1 MTNSKQDPMQQ
12 VHNGKILLVDD
23 DEMMGLACQQWLTL
37 AGYDVELFNR
47 AKPALCYIDSSSPA
61 VLITDIRMPEL
72 SGLALM
78 QQVLEIDPEFPVVLM
93 TGHGDIA
100 MAVDAMRQ
108 GALDFIEKPF
118 APDRLLETVA
128 KAFEKRTQCLTRRM
142 CHNYIE
148 SASGIDALLMGQSEQ
163 MVNLREWVQDLAL
176 TQANV
181 LIYGET
187 GSGKEQ
193 VALAL
198 HQCGPRSNSPY
209 VAINCAAVPES
220 MFESEMFGH
229 EAGAFTGAVKKRIGK
244 VAHANGGTLFLDEI
258 ESMPLPLQAKILRVI
273 QERIVEPLGS
283 NEQVRVDVRV
293 IGASK
298 ADLKTESSEGRFRE
312 DLYYRLNVAEVQI
325 PPLRARRE
333 DIPLLFEHFCHH
345 AAKSLQ
351 LEQPDITHA
360 DHQALMLHEWPGN
373 IRELKNIAERFV
385 LGNVRKR
392 RSVQEVMHQSACFM
406 QRSFPEFVEAF
417 ERSLIEQAL
426 MRHKGDIK
434 AVTESLDLPRRT
446 LNDKMKRFGLLSKTY
461 RQASE
466 QTSA

>member
-1 MTNSKQDPMQQ
+1 MTHLQ
-12 VHNGKILLVDD
+12 VNHVETHHNGKILLIDD
-23 DEMMGLACQQWLTL
+23 DDMMGEACQQWLML
-37 AGYDVELFNR
+37 AGYEVELLNR
-47 AKPALCYIDSSSPA
+47 AQQALCHIDTSSPCI
-61 VLITDIRMPEL
+61 VVTDIRMPEL
-72 SGLALM
+72 SGIELM
-78 QQVLEIDPEFPVVLM
+78 QQILEIDPEFPVILM

-118 APDRLLETVA
+118 APERLLDTVV
-128 KAFEKRTQCLTRRM
+128 KAFEKRAQTLTRRL
-142 CHNYIE
+142 CHDYLE

-163 MVNLREWVQDLAL
+163 MLNLREWVQDLAL

-198 HQCGPRSNSPY
+198 HQCGPRAHSPY

-229 EAGAFTGAVKKRIGK
+229 EAGAFTGAINKRTGK
-244 VAHANGGTLFLDEI
+244 IAHANGGTLFLDEI
-258 ESMPLPLQAKILRVI
+258 ESMPLALQAKLLRVI
-273 QERIVEPLGS
+273 QERLVEPLGS
-283 NEQVRVDVRV
+283 NAQLSVDVRV

-298 ADLKTESSEGRFRE
+298 SDLKAESSAGRFRE
-312 DLYYRLNVAEVQI
+312 DLYYRLNVAEVHI

-333 DIPLLFEHFCHH
+333 DIPLLFEYFCRH
-345 AAKSLQ
+345 AATSLS
-351 LEQPDITHA
+351 LAQPEVTASDQQTM
-360 DHQALMLHEWPGN
+360 MLHEWPGN

-392 RSVQEVMHQSACFM
+392 RSVQEVMHQSESFM
-406 QRSFPEFVEAF
+406 QRSFPEFIEAF

-426 MRHKGDIK
+426 MRCKGDIK

-446 LNDKMKRFGLLSKTY
+446 LNDKMRRFGLLSKSY
-461 RQASE
+461 R
-466 QTSA
+466 